1 MILAPEKQF
10 SPVSTSRPD
19 YLTAEY
25 LLNRY
30 QTVRGFTEKICE
42 PLAIED
48 YMLQS
53 MEDVSPT
60 KWHIAHTSW
69 FFEQFVLL
77 NGLPDY
83 EAFNET
89 YFYLFNSYYVAAGQR
104 HCRPKRGLISRPTV
118 AEVFAYRHHIDKNMA
133 EMIKGLEGE
142 RLDHWAEIIELGTH
156 HEQQHQELMLTDIK
170 HNLSINPLLP
180 TLIESAAETP
190 RTQTIPL
197 KWIEFDE
204 GVYEIGFKNDDDQ
217 FLFDNEL
224 PLHRTFVE
232 PFALTNRLITNG
244 EWIEFIEDEGYTRH
258 DLWLTAG
265 FGLAVK
271 EEWDSPLYWQKG
283 NGKDDTQ
290 NWYIFTLGG
299 LKKVNQAEPVTH
311 ITYYEAD
318 AFARWADARLPTE
331 FEWEIASHGLPTAGN
346 FVEDGQF
353 HPMPV
358 SESADPDQLHQMF
371 GDVWEWTQSHY
382 SPYPGFKTVEGA
394 LGEYNGKF
402 MANQFVLRGGSVAT
416 SETHIRPTYRN
427 FWHPDTAF
435 QFTGLRLAKRL

>member
-1 MILAPEKQF
+1 MILTPEKQF
-10 SPVSTSRPD
+10 IPALKSRPD
-19 YLTAEY
+19 YLTADY

-30 QTVRGFTEKICE
+30 QSVRAFTEKICE

-77 NGLPDY
+77 EGLPSY
-83 EAFNET
+83 QPYNET
-89 YFYLFNSYYVAAGQR
+89 FFYLFNSYYVAAGQR

-118 AEVFAYRHHIDKNMA
+118 AEVFAYRKHIDTHMV

-170 HNLSINPLLP
+170 HNMSINPLLP
-180 TLIESAAETP
+180 AIIETAAETP
-190 RTQTIPL
+190 LVEALPL
-197 KWIEFDE
+197 KWIEFKE
-204 GVYEIGFKNDDDQ
+204 GIHEIGFEGEG

-224 PLHRTFVE
+224 PRHRTFVE

-244 EWIEFIEDEGYTRH
+244 EWIEFIEDDGYQRH

-265 FGLAVK
+265 FGLAQQ

-283 NGKDDTQ
+283 NGKDAKDG
-290 NWYIFTLGG
+290 WYVFTLGG
-299 LKKVNQAEPVTH
+299 LKKVNPAEPVSH

-318 AFARWADARLPTE
+318 AFARWADSRLPTE
-331 FEWEIASHGLPTAGN
+331 FEWEIAARHAKQAGN
-346 FVEDGQF
+346 FVENGVY
-353 HPMPV
+353 HPAPAV
-358 SESADPDQLHQMF
+358 GKADSNQLYQMF

-382 SPYPGFKTVEGA
+382 SPYPGFKAVEGA

-416 SETHIRPTYRN
+416 SHTHIRPTYRN